1 MVFTWD
7 KEEMLVATNENNLF
21 FHRNERP
28 QEEKNN
34 IKGEI
39 LPKLWPKVSSSNTS
53 LVKGE

>member
-34 IKGEI
+34 IKREI